1 MYRYEQTS
9 LDLKPNLGRDVL
21 FEPMINNYLAQ
32 LWRTWFWKTPVTG
45 KESISVKI
53 HRRMGRFQP
62 SNIGYVDSLQ
72 FSCNVFKLYVEKI
85 NFLSFFYLSPS
96 RFSLRFSYKY
106 ECREGNNILW
116 FNHYYLLLWVEG
128 SQVLVIF
135 KIWFFLTEKERVEV

>member
-32 LWRTWFWKTPVTG
+32 LWRNWFWKTPVTG

-53 HRRMGRFQP
+53 YWRKGRFLP
-62 SNIGYVDSLQ
+62 SNIDYVDSLQ

-85 NFLSFFYLSPS
+85 NLSFFYLSPS
-96 RFSLRFSYKY
+96 MFPLRFSYKY

-116 FNHYYLLLWVEG
+116 LIHYYLLLWVKG
-128 SQVLVIF
+128 SQVLDIF
-135 KIWFFLTEKERVEV
+135 KIWFSLTEKERVKV